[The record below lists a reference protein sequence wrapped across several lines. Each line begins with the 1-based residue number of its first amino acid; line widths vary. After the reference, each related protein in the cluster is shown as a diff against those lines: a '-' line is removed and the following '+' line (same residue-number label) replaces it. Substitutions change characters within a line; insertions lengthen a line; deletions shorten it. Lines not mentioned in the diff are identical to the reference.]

1 MNEKNADKLQI
12 KQFKKDRL
20 YIQKQISVIQHKLAP
35 YEMFNKNPNLKK
47 AGVKLPYSEDQLK
60 EVLRCSKD
68 PVYFINNYCYIVNL
82 DEGLIKFQTRE
93 YQSNLIN
100 IFHNNKRIVVKFPRQ
115 TGKTVST
122 AAFAV
127 WQAIFEPIA
136 AIAILANKQMT
147 AVGILQKVRLI
158 YENLPSWMQVGVITW
173 NKGSIE
179 LENGSEIKA
188 SSTSSSAIR
197 SMSISTLIIDECAH
211 IQPGVWGEFF
221 ASVYPTVSSSK
232 KAKVILISTPK
243 GMNHFYKFWTEANNK
258 DSRSAFVPYD
268 IAWNIPPGRD
278 EEFKKSVI
286 AEFSQA
292 YWDQEFECIF
302 LGSSGTL
309 ISGNK
314 LRLLT
319 YQSPLVE
326 KFDYK
331 FKIYELP
338 IKENKE
344 IGQLKDARYVA
355 LIDTSEGAG
364 IDSSVVQV
372 FRIDE
377 KPYKQVAI
385 YKSNMISI
393 REFPLIV
400 EKIGLLYNE
409 ALVIAENNTIG
420 ESILNDLVYDLEYD
434 FVFYQKKFGI
444 NMNVKTK
451 SLGNSNMKTNIEDDH
466 FVISDFDTIEELTT
480 YVRKKKVNVTT
491 YAAEKNKHDDTVT
504 PLVIF
509 SYFLR
514 NKTWVEDWL
523 DQEREAVSEK
533 AKEAMIEDLLPIGFV
548 NNGKDTNAIGK
559 NDNSEEF
566 LCRLLKV

>member
-20 YIQKQISVIQHKLAP
+20 YIQKQISVIEHKLAQH
-35 YEMFNKNPNLKK
+35 EMFKRNPNLKK
-47 AGVKLPYSEDQLK
+47 AGVKIPYSKYQLN
-60 EVLRCSKD
+60 EVIKCSQD

-82 DEGLIKFQTRE
+82 DEGLIKFQTRK

-122 AAFAV
+122 AAYAV

-197 SMSISTLIIDECAH
+197 SMSISTLIIDECAF
-211 IQPGVWGEFF
+211 IQPGIWGEFF

-232 KAKVILISTPK
+232 KSKIILISTPK

-258 DSRSAFVPYD
+258 DSRSDFVPYE
-268 IAWNIPPGRD
+268 IAWDTPPGRD
-278 EEFKKSVI
+278 EAFKKSVI
-286 AEFSQA
+286 AEFSRS

-319 YQSPLVE
+319 YQSALVE

-355 LIDTSEGAG
+355 LVDTGEGAG
-364 IDSSVVQV
+364 IDFSVVQV

-451 SLGNSNMKTNIEDDH
+451 SLGNSNLKTNIEDDH
-466 FVISDFDTIEELTT
+466 FIITDYDTIEELTT
-480 YVRKKKVNVTT
+480 YVRKKKINITT

-548 NNGKDTNAIGK
+548 NNGTNTNAIGK
-559 NDNSEEF
+559 DDKSEEF
-566 LCRLLKV
+566 FMPFA